1 MFKNKWNQVNN
12 NENKWNIAFQNF
24 GNNFKSSINWFRQNK
39 DKVKFLIPIAII
51 TSVLMIYMIIKT
63 FINISNLNKESKEL
77 YQIKNF
83 NIKVLEN
90 NDYTKEEIKSK
101 KTLNDLINYE
111 IELSKEIEKYNSYL
125 SILQSPYSNFMK
137 YIFLPELNIW
147 KDPFTNEIDT
157 DLIGIKYLEKN
168 PYNDIKL
175 IQKRSDFIKNVWA
188 NNEFNKIESI
198 VIWDIIEEWDSF
210 HIPMN
215 IKFISNSKRSF
226 LLLVEKLSITSNQ
239 KNISLINEFIYNLRK
254 NIKENKIE
262 TIEKLKTE
270 LNLDEEKVIWYSLY
284 KRIFSE
290 QKNDLLNDEIINK
303 TIREL
308 VVCEDSEK
316 DSLCFYKFRDKYR
329 AIPSLAYTI
338 GVENNKNKT
347 EELKKFLNNLAPII
361 KINTF
366 TFERHLQQDL
376 KNFENIQ
383 YKWEIQMDIY
393 GKGISDEEV
402 DEIAEKLWE
411 KCINEKLSPEIALKK
426 IENTLIN
433 IWDIVKVDT
442 KNTSNLRELKGII
455 ENIEREYNNLSNNQ
469 KIIKLFEIYRMMNDN
484 NLCQN

>member
-1 MFKNKWNQVNN
+1 
-12 NENKWNIAFQNF
+12 
-24 GNNFKSSINWFRQNK
+24 
-39 DKVKFLIPIAII
+39 
-51 TSVLMIYMIIKT
+51 
-63 FINISNLNKESKEL
+63 
-77 YQIKNF
+77 
-83 NIKVLEN
+83 
-90 NDYTKEEIKSK
+90 
-101 KTLNDLINYE
+101 
-111 IELSKEIEKYNSYL
+111 
-125 SILQSPYSNFMK
+125 
-137 YIFLPELNIW
+137 
-147 KDPFTNEIDT
+147 
-157 DLIGIKYLEKN
+157 
-168 PYNDIKL
+168 
-175 IQKRSDFIKNVWA
+175 
-188 NNEFNKIESI
+188 
-198 VIWDIIEEWDSF
+198 
-210 HIPMN
+210 
-215 IKFISNSKRSF
+215 
-226 LLLVEKLSITSNQ
+226 
-239 KNISLINEFIYNLRK
+239 
-254 NIKENKIE
+254 
-262 TIEKLKTE
+262 LKTE

>member
-1 MFKNKWNQVNN
+1 MNKNNLNQSTNNNKWKVNLQDFSSKIKQTINRFKN
-12 NENKWNIAFQNF
+12 
-24 GNNFKSSINWFRQNK
+24 NK